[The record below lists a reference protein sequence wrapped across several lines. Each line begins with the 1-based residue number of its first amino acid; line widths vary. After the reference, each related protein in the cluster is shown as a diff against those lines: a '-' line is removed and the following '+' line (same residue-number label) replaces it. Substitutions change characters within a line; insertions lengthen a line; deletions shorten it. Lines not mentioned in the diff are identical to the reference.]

1 MLEEKENMFLS
12 TNYDLREA
20 ENCVDLF
27 TFLTVLA
34 PANGNWAFSTSSKH
48 KSKSSAKSKVKIPK
62 KHIFR

>member
-34 PANGNWAFSTSSKH
+34 PANGN
-48 KSKSSAKSKVKIPK
+48 
-62 KHIFR
+62 